1 MHTFNVVYIGL
12 QSMWLV
18 VILFYEIGAHMF
30 FVSPRWPTKRSPRP
44 RERERASE
52 RAMKK
57 NESLSRAHTRSV
69 IKNVCAY
76 LLYRFRVR
84 RL

>member
-12 QSMWLV
+12 QSMWHA
-18 VILFYEIGAHMF
+18 VILFYEIGAHKF

-52 RAMKK
+52 RASDEEEREFKPG
-57 NESLSRAHTRSV
+57 
-69 IKNVCAY
+69 AY
-76 LLYRFRVR
+76 AFRD
-84 RL
+84 